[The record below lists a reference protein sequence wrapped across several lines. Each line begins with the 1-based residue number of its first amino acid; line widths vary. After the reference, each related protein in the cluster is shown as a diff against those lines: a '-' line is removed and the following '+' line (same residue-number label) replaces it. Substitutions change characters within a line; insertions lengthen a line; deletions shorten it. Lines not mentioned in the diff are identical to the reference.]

1 MTGPTR
7 QELLREAEGILE
19 AAAAREPL
27 LAGARIVGI
36 GWATVE
42 LDRAASEL
50 AAVGGGGW
58 LPAGRDELLGAA
70 ARRATARAGGADGG
84 PDVVLLEPDTEGRL
98 AASLVRFDEGVA
110 AVYVRTGGPLG
121 GAGPEGGGPL
131 GRGRLAASPSRWGPH
146 VIVLDSLQEPLA

>member
-7 QELLREAEGILE
+7 PELVRAAEGILE

-42 LDRAASEL
+42 LDRAGSEL

-58 LPAGRDELLGAA
+58 LQAERDELLGAA
-70 ARRATARAGGADGG
+70 SRRAAVQAGA
-84 PDVVLLEPDTEGRL
+84 PVSPPELVLLEPDTEGRL

-110 AVYVRTGGPLG
+110 AVYVRTGAPLA
-121 GAGPEGGGPL
+121 GAAPEGGGPL
-131 GRGRLAASPSRWGPH
+131 GRGRLAASTSRWGPH
-146 VIVLDSLQEPLA
+146 VIVLDSPPEPPA